1 MKNTL
6 LKNSRHWVDANLYTR
21 TVNTLLIF
29 ALVFAMRWAVNDIVE
44 FQYPVQLFLLSALLV
59 TMLYGYVPALCV
71 LMAGWFLGLFFFV
84 PPFGE
89 FSSVTKSDVIRTINY
104 FVTGLSGIA
113 VIEYLQRTRYSMRL
127 MLAVSESRYRSLL
140 RLDNHRLF
148 QQRQSTRALR
158 QVGDIFTRLEQVLL
172 LISQSKKAFLFP
184 LFRDITGRPRH
195 QGESDW
201 LGMLHAEDRPRV
213 EKELSQVIDGFREH
227 RDLQFRISTIDKGF
241 VDVECEFRSLTMSA
255 QKQVFALLLK
265 SPRTA

>member
-6 LKNSRHWVDANLYTR
+6 LKNAHHWVDTDLRTR
-21 TVNTLLIF
+21 IINTILIF
-29 ALVFAMRWAVNDIVE
+29 SMALAFRWAVNDLVE
-44 FQYPVQLFLLSALLV
+44 LHYPVQIFLLVALLI
-59 TMLYGYVPALCV
+59 TMLYGYMLGLCV
-71 LMAGWFLGLFFFV
+71 LVVGWFLGLFFFV

-89 FSSVTKSDVIRTINY
+89 FSPVTNRDVIRTINY
-104 FVTGLSGIA
+104 FVTGLGGIA

-140 RLDNHRLF
+140 RLDNHRIF

-158 QVGDIFTRLEQVLL
+158 QVSAIFTHLDQVLL
-172 LISQSKKAFLFP
+172 LINQSKKAYLFP

-195 QGESDW
+195 LGEGDW
-201 LGMLHAEDRPRV
+201 LVMLHAEDRPQV

-241 VDVECEFRSLTMSA
+241 VEVECEFRSLTMSA

-265 SPRTA
+265 SPQAA